1 MPLIDVI
8 HLGDIAETQFN
19 QRRVRAA
26 IEKLNLFIQRWVHC
40 SLSGLKPLCRF
51 SVNTD
56 SILTIEGRRR
66 LRTADY
72 GGVYLIG

>member
-1 MPLIDVI
+1 LIDVI
-8 HLGDIAETQFN
+8 HWGEIAETHFN

-26 IEKLNLFIQRWVHC
+26 DGQLNLFIQRWVHC
-40 SLSGLKPLCRF
+40 SLSELLPLCRLAG
-51 SVNTD
+51 NTD
-56 SILTIEGRRR
+56 SFLTIEGRRR